1 MGVIPE
7 GCTNTLEVTW
17 GSEVCKQQPAASP
30 APRNLGTRAPG
41 SLLLE
46 RYRPTESV
54 SRHHLFPA
62 GMLCKDKEPL
72 ESRVRVGAEASRVRD

>member
-7 GCTNTLEVTW
+7 GCTTTLEVTR

-30 APRNLGTRAPG
+30 APCLDPRSWEPALGEVRTHG
-41 SLLLE
+41 VVQTLLQPALE
-46 RYRPTESV
+46 

-62 GMLCKDKEPL
+62 GMHCKDKEPL
-72 ESRVRVGAEASRVRD
+72 E